1 MQRPKRPAVLPE
13 RPKRGSAYVSPYRL
27 GGGGSQASRSP
38 AGSRNLSNNSNKN
51 RFAYKSPGGAAGQ
64 TPPARRVGISPG
76 AGSNNS
82 NNNRL
87 RSNDRNQ
94 DRMVV
99 GNRFYSP
106 GNGIQ
111 TTGARRA
118 PAGGNKFSPAG
129 SNNSATFN
137 RTGGSQKGSQSGTS
151 NRLYSPSGRM
161 RLSGSNNMGNDSP

>member
-13 RPKRGSAYVSPYRL
+13 RPKRGSSYVSPYRVA
-27 GGGGSQASRSP
+27 GGGSQASRSP
-38 AGSRNLSNNSNKN
+38 AGSRNLSNNSAKN

-76 AGSNNS
+76 VASNNS
-82 NNNRL
+82 NRN

-111 TTGARRA
+111 TTGNRRA
-118 PAGGNKFSPAG
+118 PAGGNKFSPAN

-137 RTGGSQKGSQSGTS
+137 RTGGSQKGGSQSGAS